1 MRALTPEQID
11 ILVDKYIIGLYQEM
25 EREIIADIARR
36 VKKTGRY
43 TETAELM
50 AKSMVE
56 QGYSA
61 SKIQAEVMKL
71 LRADKAY
78 QMAVAENTKAYK
90 RQVQEIID
98 KTLEEANKGN
108 KELIAEAANMAW
120 NNDLSMWQEHGVNLK
135 EPNSMSQLMT
145 AFQIQTAK
153 ELKNITRTTGFK
165 NTVLGTTG
173 VLNAYQKELDLTVL
187 KIASGTFSYD
197 QAVNDCVK
205 RLAVSGLRSI
215 DYANGRSYQIDTAV
229 RMAARTGVS
238 QLSGRI
244 TEMNLKSTGQDL
256 VIVSQHMGSR
266 PEHAP
271 IQNKVFSYSGKNKK
285 YPSFQAPIGSGG
297 AGYGMADG
305 IKGVNCTHDFYPYW
319 EGDAIPKDIE
329 YDEKYYKNTQ
339 KQRAMERNIRATKR
353 EIEAQKAIGGDTKEL
368 QAKLRKQVS
377 DYHSFSDSVGI
388 RAKDNRLRVIHGTSA
403 KTKSPKKSSKVN
415 KTVALNRDGKE
426 ISFNFDRMFDSSKR
440 HFNLE
445 RATKNS
451 NDIKEKITTLSNQY
465 NTYLTG
471 VKVGG
476 STIRAAGYVDIDGM
490 MTLSDSKPQTFIHE
504 FAHSLTSHDRV
515 KLGLAN
521 ESEIAFE
528 KELAKLFSEYKDAV
542 HGNPKKGIVGDARKL
557 ISAYSLQDK
566 DEFFAEAFTHYKMR
580 EFGYDMSKAIEYGND
595 YTYPSKVVDLVDK
608 YFKKT
613 SFENASKSG
622 TIKMDLQFFAED
634 LSKQSS
640 QSLSKGIK
648 SLNKRIKEHED
659 KVANPQAY
667 MKNWDKACEQEK
679 IGTVDAW
686 RREIERYKKQVSA
699 RIDELKERGD
709 YND

>member
-11 ILVDKYIIGLYQEM
+11 ILVDKYIIGLYQGM

-71 LRADKAY
+71 LKADKDY

-173 VLNAYQKELDLTVL
+173 VLNAYQKELDLAVL

-215 DYANGRSYQIDTAV
+215 DYASGRSYQIDTAV
-229 RMAARTGVS
+229 RMAARTGIS

-244 TEMNLKSTGQDL
+244 TEMNLKITGQDL

-353 EIEAQKAIGGDTKEL
+353 EIEARKVIGGDTKEL
-368 QAKLRKQVS
+368 QSKLRKQVS
-377 DYHSFSDSVGI
+377 DYHSFSNSVGI
-388 RAKDNRLRVIHGTSA
+388 RAKDNRLRVVSSTSSSNKA
-403 KTKSPKKSSKVN
+403 KEREIKRGEDNVVKSTGNATIKISKEKKVEDVHLIGKIDKNIYKCITEDIVTDEVIITDERIRHIKARHPN
-415 KTVALNRDGKE
+415 DYERFCGYLKDIIEQPQYIVETQKPNTALILNEVIDGKE
-426 ISFNFDRMFDSSKR
+426 QFKTVLRLTTSCDNPEF
-440 HFNLE
+440 
-445 RATKNS
+445 KNS
-451 NDIKEKITTLSNQY
+451 IITFMKINKKEWSRILRNKKIL
-465 NTYLTG
+465 
-471 VKVGG
+471 
-476 STIRAAGYVDIDGM
+476 
-490 MTLSDSKPQTFIHE
+490 
-504 FAHSLTSHDRV
+504 
-515 KLGLAN
+515 
-521 ESEIAFE
+521 
-528 KELAKLFSEYKDAV
+528 
-542 HGNPKKGIVGDARKL
+542 
-557 ISAYSLQDK
+557 
-566 DEFFAEAFTHYKMR
+566 
-580 EFGYDMSKAIEYGND
+580 
-595 YTYPSKVVDLVDK
+595 
-608 YFKKT
+608 
-613 SFENASKSG
+613 
-622 TIKMDLQFFAED
+622 
-634 LSKQSS
+634 
-640 QSLSKGIK
+640 
-648 SLNKRIKEHED
+648 
-659 KVANPQAY
+659 
-667 MKNWDKACEQEK
+667 
-679 IGTVDAW
+679 
-686 RREIERYKKQVSA
+686 YKK
-699 RIDELKERGD
+699 E
-709 YND
+709 